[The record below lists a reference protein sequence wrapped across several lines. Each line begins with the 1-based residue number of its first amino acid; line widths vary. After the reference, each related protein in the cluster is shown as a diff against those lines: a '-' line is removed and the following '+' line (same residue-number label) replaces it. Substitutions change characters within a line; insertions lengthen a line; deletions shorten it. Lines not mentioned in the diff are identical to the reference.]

1 MVRRYML
8 IMILSIHGRYIYNLD
23 AHINDGRDDFVFP
36 SVSFPLLWNFM
47 HIEIDYSKCF
57 L

>member
-8 IMILSIHGRYIYNLD
+8 IMILLIHGRYIYNLD

-36 SVSFPLLWNFM
+36 SLISHYYGILC
-47 HIEIDYSKCF
+47 I
-57 L
+57 

>member
-8 IMILSIHGRYIYNLD
+8 IMILLIHGRYIYNLD

-47 HIEIDYSKCF
+47 HIQIDYS
-57 L
+57 